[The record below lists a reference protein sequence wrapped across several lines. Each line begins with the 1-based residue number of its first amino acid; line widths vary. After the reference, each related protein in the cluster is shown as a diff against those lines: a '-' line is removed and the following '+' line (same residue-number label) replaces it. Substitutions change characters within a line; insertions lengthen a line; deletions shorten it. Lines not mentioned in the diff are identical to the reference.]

1 MENNDKLRT
10 AIPNLLLEQWRLGE
24 LSKDRKEK
32 LIEEFGQ
39 DHIQRELAALDAE
52 EEKFLQNLPP
62 LSLSSATSEEKKTN
76 VVPLRR
82 SPLRY
87 LTPLLIAAVALLM
100 IYLPKEKN
108 SPNPFPTDEI
118 LLKGGPQPLTIY
130 KQGAD
135 GPLSVQDG
143 DSVKTGDV
151 IQLVYSADN
160 YDYGIIISVDGQ
172 GHFTWHWPEDPSLPA
187 ELVKDRPVPL
197 KNSFRLDES
206 PGFERFFFLRSK
218 NPIANLDLEKAAA
231 GVDFSQEARLK
242 LDSQIDQFSMLL
254 RK

>member
-1 MENNDKLRT
+1 MRG
-10 AIPNLLLEQWRLGE
+10 AIPSLLLEQWRLGE
-24 LSKDRKEK
+24 LSKDRKDK
-32 LIEEFGQ
+32 LIAEFGQ
-39 DHIQRELAALDAE
+39 DRIQRELTALEAE

-62 LSLSSATSEEKKTN
+62 LSLSSSAVAAAEKKTN

-87 LTPLLIAAVALLM
+87 LTPILIAAVALLM

-108 SPNPFPTDEI
+108 PPNPFPTDEI

-130 KQGAD
+130 KQGSD
-135 GPLSVQDG
+135 GPIPLQDG
-143 DSVKTGDV
+143 APVKSGDV
-151 IQLVYSADN
+151 IQLVYTANN

-187 ELVKDRPVPL
+187 ELAKDRPVPL

-231 GVDFSQEARLK
+231 GIDFSKEGRLK
-242 LDSQIDQFSMLL
+242 LDSQIDQYSVIL